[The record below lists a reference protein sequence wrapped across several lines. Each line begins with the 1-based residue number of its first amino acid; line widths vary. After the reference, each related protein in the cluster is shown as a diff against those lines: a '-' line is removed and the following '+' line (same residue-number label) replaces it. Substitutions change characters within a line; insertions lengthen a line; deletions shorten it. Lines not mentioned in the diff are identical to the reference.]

1 MILGASFDDPPAA
14 GLNTGIC
21 SVRELSAS
29 SETEA
34 QSRRKVPT
42 RETWLCC
49 DKSGLSLYMCSS
61 GRGPRQAPQEESP
74 GLLCTV
80 LCTD

>member
-1 MILGASFDDPPAA
+1 MILGVSFDDPPAA

-34 QSRRKVPT
+34 QLRRKVPT
-42 RETWLCC
+42 RETW
-49 DKSGLSLYMCSS
+49 
-61 GRGPRQAPQEESP
+61 A
-74 GLLCTV
+74 V
-80 LCTD
+80 L